1 LLAFLE
7 LPRLRLRMPLAT
19 HTDQPITVW
28 RPRGFEGMVFYR
40 GIHVTHPYP
49 RHWHDEWHM
58 CLYTAGAGRLGYKG
72 NSWRV
77 ACGDFVLTP
86 PGEVHENSV
95 DDSRGVSFCSLYL
108 DAKALGDALGR
119 LGEESR
125 LPQLPLFNSQEAHL
139 KRKFLYLYRSMQ
151 QGMAQL
157 HCEDALVD
165 LLAALLQGRS
175 SLLAEPAGR
184 ADNRKIRDIQSYIG
198 ERFSGPI
205 SLAELGHA
213 AGMSPYHLHHLF
225 CRQTGMPP
233 HAYQT
238 QVRVNRA
245 KALLR
250 AGWPCCDVAV
260 ATGFA
265 DQSHFH
271 RRFQRLVG
279 VSPGRYAADFS
290 SAPAR
295 TFKTQSRALQEDC

>member
-1 LLAFLE
+1 
-7 LPRLRLRMPLAT
+7 MTVAT
-19 HTDQPITVW
+19 RTNQPITVW
-28 RPRGFEGMVFYR
+28 RPRGFDGMVFYR
-40 GIHVTHPYP
+40 GVQVTHPYP

-58 CLYTAGAGRLGYKG
+58 CLYTAGAGNLGYKG

-77 ACGDFVLTP
+77 VCGDFVLTP

-95 DDSRGVSFCSLYL
+95 DGGRGVSYCSLYL
-108 DAKALGDALGR
+108 DAKALSDAMSR
-119 LGEESR
+119 LGEEFR
-125 LPQLPLFNSQEAHL
+125 LPHLPLFNCQDVRL

-151 QGMAQL
+151 
-157 HCEDALVD
+157 EDATQLQCD
-165 LLAALLQGRS
+165 EALIELLAALLHGRS
-175 SLLAEPAGR
+175 NLLPQPTDCS
-184 ADNRKIRDIQSYIG
+184 DNGKVRDIQAYIG
-198 ERFSGPI
+198 ERFSGTI
-205 SLAELGHA
+205 SLAELGRA

-250 AGWPCCDVAV
+250 AGWPCCDVAMT
-260 ATGFA
+260 TGFA

-290 SAPAR
+290 SACAR
-295 TFKTQSRALQEDC
+295 TFKTA

>member
-1 LLAFLE
+1 MQVAA
-7 LPRLRLRMPLAT
+7 RT
-19 HTDQPITVW
+19 NQPITVW
-28 RPRGFEGMVFYR
+28 RPRGFDGMVFYR
-40 GIHVTHPYP
+40 GVHVTHPYP

-58 CLYTAGAGRLGYKG
+58 CLYTAGAGNLGYKG

-77 ACGDFVLTP
+77 VHGDFVLTP
-86 PGEVHENSV
+86 PGEVHENWV
-95 DDSRGVSFCSLYL
+95 DEGRGVSYCSLYL
-108 DAKALGDALGR
+108 DAKALSDALGR

-125 LPQLPLFNSQEAHL
+125 LPDLPLFNCQDGRL

-151 QGMAQL
+151 EGAAQL
-157 HCEDALVD
+157 QCDEALIE
-165 LLAALLQGRS
+165 LLAALLHGRS
-175 SLLAEPAGR
+175 NLLPQPTGR
-184 ADNRKIRDIQSYIG
+184 GDGGKVRDIQAYIG
-198 ERFSGPI
+198 ERFSGSI
-205 SLAELGHA
+205 SLAELGRA

-260 ATGFA
+260 TTGFA

-290 SAPAR
+290 SASAR
-295 TFKTQSRALQEDC
+295 TFKTA